1 MYSQQSYL
9 RYLLPFFVL
18 VTVLAG
24 WAIERLPNA
33 RAVGMTLL
41 AAGTVVCVLNVRV
54 IHTANWMNTTLCLPC
69 TRNDGARDRFIA
81 RYAPLRIVSD
91 YLNRELPDARIGF
104 LIINGGSPNGYLGFS
119 RSANW
124 HDWSTYQALVKAAAA
139 DDVAAIVR
147 RHQLT
152 HVVVATKPSDAS
164 SDAIRAFVEQRTS
177 PVWKFDDFVVAE
189 VRGE

>member
-1 MYSQQSYL
+1 M
-9 RYLLPFFVL
+9 
-18 VTVLAG
+18 
-24 WAIERLPNA
+24 A
-33 RAVGMTLL
+33 RAT
-41 AAGTVVCVLNVRV
+41 ASSRV
-54 IHTANWMNTTLCLPC
+54 
-69 TRNDGARDRFIA
+69 TRRCG
-81 RYAPLRIVSD
+81 SCD

-139 DDVAAIVR
+139 DDVAAIVH

-177 PVWKFDDFVVAE
+177 PVWKFDDFVVAA